1 MDFKKRAPEK
11 QSVMIKTYTISF
23 ILLLATLSLTAQR
36 ERTATVTA
44 TGSYVG
50 GKYETFAEG
59 QARALQEAKKQA
71 LREAGV
77 AENISSTAI
86 VVMGGTGNDFREI
99 SSELSR
105 IELEGRVRVKEQS
118 DASPVFT
125 NDGLVK
131 YATTIRAEVVLEET
145 EEDLNFRFK
154 TDGLQNT
161 YFSGETLSFTV
172 TPTIDCY
179 LRVFLLGKHPTGNAQ
194 IYPLDGV
201 FKDVRLKAGETVPF
215 PPTDRKFLYDKP
227 FEYSVE
233 MENENDNLEQ
243 DVLLIVALKKPYP
256 FVEEVTYENVIT
268 WLSRIKR
275 NEKRVLWQGV
285 NIVK

>member
-1 MDFKKRAPEK
+1 MTK
-11 QSVMIKTYTISF
+11 QFF
-23 ILLLATLSLTAQR
+23 IIVLVFLMVGSLSAQR
-36 ERTATVTA
+36 ERTVAVTA

-125 NDGLVK
+125 KDGLVK

-161 YFSGETLSFTV
+161 YLSGETMTFTV
-172 TPTIDCY
+172 TPTADCY
-179 LRVFLLGKHPTGNAQ
+179 LRVFLLGKHPNSNAQ
-194 IYPLDGV
+194 IYPLEGV
-201 FKDVRLKAGETVPF
+201 FKDVRMKAGETVPF

-227 FEYSVE
+227 FEYTVE
-233 MENENDNLEQ
+233 MEDENDNLEQ

-256 FVEEVTYENVIT
+256 FTETVSYENVIR
-268 WLSRIKR
+268 WLSKIKR
-275 NEKRVLWQGV
+275 NEKCVLWQGV
-285 NIVK
+285 NIIKN

>member
-1 MDFKKRAPEK
+1 
-11 QSVMIKTYTISF
+11 MIKTYTISI
-23 ILLLATLSLTAQR
+23 ILLLAALSLSAQR
-36 ERTATVTA
+36 ERTVTVTA
-44 TGSYVG
+44 AGSYVG

-59 QARALQEAKKQA
+59 RARALQEAKKQA

-86 VVMGGTGNDFREI
+86 VVMGVAENDFREI

-125 NDGLVK
+125 NEGLVK
-131 YATTIRAEVVLEET
+131 YTTTIRAEVVLEET

-161 YFSGETLSFTV
+161 YLSGETMTFTV
-172 TPTIDCY
+172 TPTADCY
-179 LRVFLLGKHPTGNAQ
+179 LRVFLLGKHPNSNAQ
-194 IYPLDGV
+194 IYPLEGV
-201 FKDVRLKAGETVPF
+201 FKDVRMKAGETVPF

-227 FEYSVE
+227 FEYTVE
-233 MENENDNLEQ
+233 MEKENDNLEQ
-243 DVLLIVALKKPYP
+243 DVLLIVALKKSYP
-256 FVEEVTYENVIT
+256 FTETVSYESVIR
-268 WLSRIKR
+268 WLSKIKR
-275 NEKRVLWQGV
+275 NEKCVLWQGV
-285 NIVK
+285 NIIKNS

>member
-1 MDFKKRAPEK
+1 MTK
-11 QSVMIKTYTISF
+11 QFF
-23 ILLLATLSLTAQR
+23 IIVLVFLMVGSLSAQR

-125 NDGLVK
+125 KDGLVK

-161 YFSGETLSFTV
+161 YLSGETMTFTV
-172 TPTIDCY
+172 TPTADCY
-179 LRVFLLGKHPTGNAQ
+179 LRVFLLGKHPNSNAQ
-194 IYPLDGV
+194 IYPLEGV
-201 FKDVRLKAGETVPF
+201 FKDVRMKAGETVSF

-227 FEYSVE
+227 FEYTVE
-233 MENENDNLEQ
+233 MEKENDNLEQ
-243 DVLLIVALKKPYP
+243 DVLLIVALKKSYP
-256 FVEEVTYENVIT
+256 FTETVSYESVIR
-268 WLSRIKR
+268 WLSKIKR
-275 NEKRVLWQGV
+275 NEKCVLWQGV
-285 NIVK
+285 NIIHN

>member
-1 MDFKKRAPEK
+1 MTK
-11 QSVMIKTYTISF
+11 QFF
-23 ILLLATLSLTAQR
+23 IIVLVFLLVGSLSAQR
-36 ERTATVTA
+36 ERTVTVTA

-125 NDGLVK
+125 KDGLVK

-161 YFSGETLSFTV
+161 YLSGETMTFTV
-172 TPTIDCY
+172 TPTADCY
-179 LRVFLLGKHPTGNAQ
+179 LRVFLLGKHPNSNAQ
-194 IYPLDGV
+194 IYPLEGV
-201 FKDVRLKAGETVPF
+201 FKDVRMKAGETVPF

-227 FEYSVE
+227 FEYTVE
-233 MENENDNLEQ
+233 MEKENDNLEQ
-243 DVLLIVALKKPYP
+243 DVLLIVALKKSYP
-256 FVEEVTYENVIT
+256 FTETVSYESVIR
-268 WLSRIKR
+268 WLSKIKR
-275 NEKRVLWQGV
+275 NEKCVLWQGV
-285 NIVK
+285 NIIHNS